1 MSAEIEKY
9 LNLLEQRLSLLRGLA
24 QQLVACRKEFIA
36 LDLDGMYCRIAEQE
50 QLCRQIQS
58 LHPAIDTLQ
67 RTCAQQLDLH
77 RLDAASRPEEVAWA
91 ERLRS
96 VMRELGVTQA
106 EVRRLNQIHA
116 AYLRRSM
123 RTIHVMMN
131 FVGNFAFTYA
141 RPAGAIETSPQ
152 NAGRG

>member
-9 LNLLEQRLSLLRGLA
+9 LNLLEQRLALLRGLA
-24 QQLVACRKEFIA
+24 QQLIACRKEFIA
-36 LDLDGMYCRIAEQE
+36 LDLDGMYSRIAEQE

-67 RTCAQQLDLH
+67 RTCAQQLDLP
-77 RLDAASRPEEVAWA
+77 RLDASSRPEDAPRA

-96 VMRELGVTQA
+96 VMRELAETQA

-116 AYLRRSM
+116 AYLRRSL
-123 RTIHVMMN
+123 RTIHMMMN
-131 FVGNFAFTYA
+131 FLGNFAFTYA
-141 RPAGAIETSPQ
+141 RPAGAIESSPQ
-152 NAGRG
+152 NAGRA